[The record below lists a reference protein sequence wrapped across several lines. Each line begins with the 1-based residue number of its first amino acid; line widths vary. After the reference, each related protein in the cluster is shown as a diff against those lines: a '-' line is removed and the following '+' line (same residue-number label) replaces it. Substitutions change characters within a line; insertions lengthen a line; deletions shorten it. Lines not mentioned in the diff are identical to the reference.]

1 MKKPNVKKIFYD
13 FLDSV
18 ESPIILSGWE
28 IQKCLYEKT
37 FKHTYP
43 STLLRYARDY
53 ADITGSDF
61 ICLDKKE
68 SKYKFE
74 RFVKLEGAI
83 LN

>member
-1 MKKPNVKKIFYD
+1 MKKPSVKKIFYD

-43 STLLRYARDY
+43 STLLKYARDY
-53 ADITGSDF
+53 ADATGSDF
-61 ICLDKKE
+61 ICLDKKK
-68 SKYKFE
+68 SKYKFV
-74 RFVKLEGAI
+74 RFVKFEGAI

>member
-43 STLLRYARDY
+43 STLLKYARDY
-53 ADITGSDF
+53 ADVTGSDF

-68 SKYKFE
+68 SKYKFV
-74 RFVKLEGAI
+74 RFVKFGDAVI
-83 LN
+83 N

>member
-1 MKKPNVKKIFYD
+1 MKKTNVKKIFYD

-28 IQKCLYEKT
+28 IQKRLYEKT

-61 ICLDKKE
+61 TCLDKKK
-68 SKYKFE
+68 SIYKFE
-74 RFVKLEGAI
+74 RFAKFDGAI
-83 LN
+83 LD